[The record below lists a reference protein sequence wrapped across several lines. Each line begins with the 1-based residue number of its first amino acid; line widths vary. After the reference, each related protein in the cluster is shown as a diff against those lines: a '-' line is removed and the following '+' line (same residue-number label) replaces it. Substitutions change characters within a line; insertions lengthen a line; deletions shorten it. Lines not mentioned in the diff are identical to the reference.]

1 MAGLDPAIPTPV
13 ARPCP
18 MNRDARHKAG
28 HDGETSERTCRY
40 CLGANRSSTL
50 SHLS

>member
-13 ARPCP
+13 ARPLP

-28 HDGETSERTCRY
+28 HDVERSKRNSNY
-40 CLGANRSSTL
+40 CFGAKRSSTL